1 MELRYS
7 INLVGHD
14 EWMESGYSLDRAKGD
29 VITKDGEFI
38 GRWRVAEYDPAS
50 DDAGGKYEFFEDGH
64 IIPKFVEGFAFL
76 DFRGSRGLAMTKLLD
91 SIGEWHD
98 KHGI

>member
-14 EWMESGYSLDRAKGD
+14 KWMESGYALDCAEGD

-38 GRWRVAEYDPAS
+38 GRWRVAEYDPTL
-50 DDAGGKYEFFEDGH
+50 DDDGGQYEFIEDGH
-64 IIPKFVEGFAFL
+64 AVPKFVEGFAFL
-76 DFRGSRGLAMTKLLD
+76 DFRGSRGLAMTKLLE

-98 KHGI
+98 KGGI